1 MSGPIEPVKIEQ
13 TTTGHYEVRNADG
26 SLFLLAGP
34 THGAWIEQL
43 LKDRAEVAA
52 LTKDAERYRLLR
64 DAERGDWFWSIYE
77 DDGNGGLQL
86 KSGADLD
93 AALAAKEGT

>member
-1 MSGPIEPVKIEQ
+1 MSQIPLDDPVLDATHGPTKM
-13 TTTGHYEVRNADG
+13 
-26 SLFLLAGP
+26 LLA
-34 THGAWIEQL
+34 AEYWRAQCVAL
-43 LKDRAEVAA
+43 RAEVAE
-52 LTKDAERYRLLR
+52 LNLDAERYRLLR

-93 AALAAKEGT
+93 AALAAKEQT

>member
-1 MSGPIEPVKIEQ
+1 MTGDELIEELRVMCSRTCDDAIAEIE
-13 TTTGHYEVRNADG
+13 R
-26 SLFLLAGP
+26 L
-34 THGAWIEQL
+34 
-43 LKDRAEVAA
+43 RAEVAA
-52 LTKDAERYRLLR
+52 LTKDAERYRWLR

-77 DDGNGGLQL
+77 DDGHGGLQL